1 MIYEPNKS
9 LELQKK
15 KYYKI
20 NTYKAI
26 KTKKQALNDIEEL
39 LFKSVEYRLNSDVE
53 VASLFKWWN

>member
-1 MIYEPNKS
+1 MIYEPNKVA
-9 LELQKK
+9 ELQIK

-26 KTKKQALNDIEEL
+26 KDEKQALNDIEEL